1 MQPRARKYPAKA
13 LFLGL
18 AGTVLAACS
27 PPEVVSDPQLVAL
40 VEQMGSN
47 EAHRRPEAAETMGL
61 PETLFGGKYS
71 ALLDDRSGAAVERN
85 RINRLDQLAAL
96 ERIDPATLG
105 AEAKRTRDIAVW
117 MLGAVTAVDAHGYGY
132 AELGRAGPYVI
143 TFADGAYTDL
153 SKFMTLHAPVRS
165 RADAN
170 DWLARLDGMD
180 EAMRDERRRFE
191 TDIAAGAAPP
201 AAVLRRALAKAQQLA
216 PTNPREHPLVTYFI
230 ESLAQIPDIPVEE
243 IATLQKKA
251 TDLVGGEIKLEYGRL
266 IELLEKTLKDAADEP
281 GVWRLKNGA
290 AYYADALRLHTT
302 TDLSPKQLHEA
313 GMKLVTDLTAE
324 IDPLLAELGL
334 AEGSVGS
341 RLRTLASDP
350 AYLLPETP
358 EGRIAL
364 LATLNEKIDWAL
376 KQSARVLPAPPKA
389 KVDVREAAPL
399 TQDSASSA
407 FYKAAALDGS
417 RPAIFNV
424 NLRSTLD
431 FPTWSLPTLAFH
443 EAVPG
448 HHMQAGLARERT
460 QATLSYFI
468 SVPAFSE
475 GWATY
480 AEDLAAE
487 LGAYKD
493 DRIGRLGY
501 LQAMIQRAARMVA
514 DTGIHADKWTRPQ
527 AIAYLQDTIGIS
539 AAEAELEVDRM
550 TIWPGL
556 ACSYMAGRET
566 IRRMRTGAERE
577 LKAAFDLKAFH
588 EAILLPGPRPLPVL
602 EADIAEWVAQR
613 RPAPPVE

>member
-1 MQPRARKYPAKA
+1 
-13 LFLGL
+13 
-18 AGTVLAACS
+18 
-27 PPEVVSDPQLVAL
+27 
-40 VEQMGSN
+40 
-47 EAHRRPEAAETMGL
+47 
-61 PETLFGGKYS
+61 
-71 ALLDDRSGAAVERN
+71 
-85 RINRLDQLAAL
+85 
-96 ERIDPATLG
+96 
-105 AEAKRTRDIAVW
+105 
-117 MLGAVTAVDAHGYGY
+117 
-132 AELGRAGPYVI
+132 
-143 TFADGAYTDL
+143 
-153 SKFMTLHAPVRS
+153 
-165 RADAN
+165 
-170 DWLARLDGMD
+170 
-180 EAMRDERRRFE
+180 
-191 TDIAAGAAPP
+191 
-201 AAVLRRALAKAQQLA
+201 
-216 PTNPREHPLVTYFI
+216 VTYFI

-266 IELLEKTLKDAADEP
+266 IELLEKTLKGAADEP

-334 AEGSVGS
+334 AEGSVGA

-364 LATLNEKIDWAL
+364 LATLNEKIDWAQ

>member
-1 MQPRARKYPAKA
+1 
-13 LFLGL
+13 
-18 AGTVLAACS
+18 
-27 PPEVVSDPQLVAL
+27 
-40 VEQMGSN
+40 
-47 EAHRRPEAAETMGL
+47 MGL
-61 PETLFGGKYS
+61 PDALFGGKYG
-71 ALLDDRSGAAVERN
+71 ALLDDRSMAAVERN
-85 RINRLDQLAAL
+85 RISRLNQLASL
-96 ERIDPATLG
+96 EGIDPATLG
-105 AEAKRTRDIAVW
+105 PDALQMRDISVW
-117 MLGAVTAVDAHGYGY
+117 MLGAVTALDAHGYGH

-143 TFADGAYTDL
+143 SFADGAYTDL
-153 SKFMTLHAPVRS
+153 SKFMTLHASVRS
-165 RADAN
+165 RSDAN
-170 DWLARLDGMD
+170 DWLARLDGLD

-201 AAVLRRALAKAQQLA
+201 ASVLRRTLAKVQQLA
-216 PTNPREHPLVTYFI
+216 PANPREHPLVTHFI
-230 ESLAQIPDIPVEE
+230 EALAQIPDIPEDE
-243 IATLQKKA
+243 IAALVKKA
-251 TDLVGGEIKLEYGRL
+251 SDLVGGEIKTEYRRL
-266 IELLEKTLKDAADEP
+266 SELLDKTLKAGAEEP
-281 GVWRLKNGA
+281 GVWRLKNGE

-302 TDLSPKQLHEA
+302 TDMSAKQLHAA
-313 GMKLVTDLTAE
+313 GLKLVADLSAE
-324 IDPLLAELGL
+324 IDPLLAEIGL
-334 AEGSVGS
+334 VEGAVGA
-341 RLRTLASDP
+341 RLRALASDP
-350 AYLLPETP
+350 AYLLPDTP
-358 EGRIAL
+358 EGRVAL
-364 LATLNEKIDWAL
+364 LALLNEKIDWA
-376 KQSARVLPAPPKA
+376 QAQTARVLPAPPKA
-389 KVDVREAAPL
+389 KVDIREAATL

-448 HHMQAGLARERT
+448 HHIQAGLARERAG

-487 LGAYKD
+487 LGAYTD
-493 DRIGRLGY
+493 DKMGRLGY

-514 DTGIHADKWTRPQ
+514 DTGIHAEKWTRPQ
-527 AIAYLQDTIGIS
+527 AISYLQDVIGIS

-577 LKAAFDLKAFH
+577 LKADFDLKAFH

-602 EADIAEWVAQR
+602 EADIADWVVER

>member
-1 MQPRARKYPAKA
+1 
-13 LFLGL
+13 
-18 AGTVLAACS
+18 
-27 PPEVVSDPQLVAL
+27 
-40 VEQMGSN
+40 
-47 EAHRRPEAAETMGL
+47 
-61 PETLFGGKYS
+61 
-71 ALLDDRSGAAVERN
+71 
-85 RINRLDQLAAL
+85 
-96 ERIDPATLG
+96 
-105 AEAKRTRDIAVW
+105 
-117 MLGAVTAVDAHGYGY
+117 
-132 AELGRAGPYVI
+132 
-143 TFADGAYTDL
+143 
-153 SKFMTLHAPVRS
+153 
-165 RADAN
+165 
-170 DWLARLDGMD
+170 
-180 EAMRDERRRFE
+180 
-191 TDIAAGAAPP
+191 
-201 AAVLRRALAKAQQLA
+201 
-216 PTNPREHPLVTYFI
+216 
-230 ESLAQIPDIPVEE
+230 
-243 IATLQKKA
+243 
-251 TDLVGGEIKLEYGRL
+251 
-266 IELLEKTLKDAADEP
+266 
-281 GVWRLKNGA
+281 
-290 AYYADALRLHTT
+290 
-302 TDLSPKQLHEA
+302 
-313 GMKLVTDLTAE
+313 MKLVTDLTAE

-334 AEGSVGS
+334 AEGSVGA

-364 LATLNEKIDWAL
+364 LATLNEKIDWAQ